1 MSDVQNKVSYL
12 QGLAKGLDFD
22 AQSVEGKMLLNMVE
36 VLDSVAKELKD
47 MQLLQ
52 QDLEDYVDTMDE
64 DLEHLETV
72 VYEDSD
78 IGDMHLECPHCHA
91 EVVLETEEANFMEVA
106 CPACGCM
113 IYVREQLHA
122 DCDAAADRYSRRSH
136 PGI

>member
-47 MQLLQ
+47 M
-52 QDLEDYVDTMDE
+52 
-64 DLEHLETV
+64 HLETV